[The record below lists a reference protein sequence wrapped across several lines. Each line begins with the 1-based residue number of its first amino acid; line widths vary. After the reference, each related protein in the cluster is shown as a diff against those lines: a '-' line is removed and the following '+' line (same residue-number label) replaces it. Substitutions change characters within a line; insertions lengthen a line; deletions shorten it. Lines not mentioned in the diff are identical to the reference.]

1 MFQPHADIVFAS
13 LSGSDV
19 ARQYGLARRPEC
31 LIESVSVSEI
41 PLPKKLG
48 HEGMPGKVAE
58 KGNPQNVHDDL
69 RGGYL
74 SWKPPDECLAA
85 AGQYQRFAR
94 TERNAVAKV
103 LELLEEET
111 GPVILMGDFNME
123 PNDPILAPLLAKME
137 DAADKISSNSSSF
150 PADNPEIKI
159 DYILTKNAPVL
170 CAEIPAIIASDHRP
184 HTATVEVGE

>member
-58 KGNPQNVHDDL
+58 KGGEPGDGAGDLLGNLTDGQNF
-69 RGGYL
+69 GEGYN
-74 SWKPPDECLAA
+74 K
-85 AGQYQRFAR
+85 
-94 TERNAVAKV
+94 TV
-103 LELLEEET
+103 
-111 GPVILMGDFNME
+111 
-123 PNDPILAPLLAKME
+123 
-137 DAADKISSNSSSF
+137 SF
-150 PADNPEIKI
+150 VWTQMQK
-159 DYILTKNAPVL
+159 
-170 CAEIPAIIASDHRP
+170 
-184 HTATVEVGE
+184 